1 MRAQITSLVT
11 DVSNASLALVANVGR
26 RNSGN
31 RSEFGEMIRRRS
43 SGGASNANKADLATI
58 EAKMTEI
65 YRLHLPSKVNDVPQ
79 LLLKYQG
86 REHEMLRKLEDRFGP
101 APEPKKGSP
110 LAAMFA
116 PAHSTAVEKSLIG
129 NNLDKNKH
137 RFDKL
142 VDLSNLGESK
152 KQETSEQSLVPSQSR
167 FLSDPFAGLGN
178 TMRKK

>member
-1 MRAQITSLVT
+1 MRQVWKNAPKWHAQLMSTLGPSHDPEL
-11 DVSNASLALVANVGR
+11 
-26 RNSGN
+26 
-31 RSEFGEMIRRRS
+31 
-43 SGGASNANKADLATI
+43 DLATI

-129 NNLDKNKH
+129 NNLDKK
-137 RFDKL
+137 
-142 VDLSNLGESK
+142 
-152 KQETSEQSLVPSQSR
+152 SR
-167 FLSDPFAGLGN
+167 QYYEYFIMSDI
-178 TMRKK
+178 